1 MTAKQGADQQFTRR
15 QRFSDIEENPRRKLM
30 PISGYEEKPIVPL
43 EEAVEPLKDIV
54 RKIKDNAAW
63 AKWKCDDPPADNLSV
78 DQSAAIILY
87 TMEMDNEKECVYHA
101 LNSTLRNEDRKT
113 LKPWFL
119 YLRLL
124 LSALALLPTLPV
136 HVFRGIR
143 GNFQGAYK
151 AGEKIIWWGFSS
163 CTTDV
168 SVLNNDQFFGSTG
181 VRTLFS
187 IDCKTGKDIKN
198 HTAFPRECEILLPA
212 ARCFQVV
219 ACLPQG
225 SDMNIVQIKEIDSPI
240 KLIELGPQNTAP
252 STGAS
257 GTGSMGTAASV
268 TISLGSLGIKDQSKG
283 RRST

>member
-1 MTAKQGADQQFTRR
+1 MAAKQVVDQEITRR

-30 PISGYEEKPIVPL
+30 PISGYEEKPIVTL
-43 EEAVEPLKDIV
+43 EEAVEPLEKIV
-54 RKIKDNAAW
+54 RKVKDNAAW
-63 AKWKCDDPPADNLSV
+63 AKWKCEDPPADNLSV

-87 TMEMDNEKECVYHA
+87 TMEMDSEKECVFHT

-124 LSALALLPTLPV
+124 LSALALLPTV
-136 HVFRGIR
+136 SKHVYRGIR
-143 GNFQGAYK
+143 GNLQSAYK
-151 AGEKIIWWGFSS
+151 TGEKIIWWGFSS
-163 CTTDV
+163 CTTDL

-181 VRTLFS
+181 VRTLFN
-187 IDCKTGKDIKN
+187 IDCKMGKDIKN
-198 HTAFPRECEILLPA
+198 HSAFPKECEILLPA

-225 SDMNIVQIKEIDSPI
+225 SDMNIVQLEEINSPV
-240 KLIELGPQNTAP
+240 KLIELGPQITHS

-257 GTGSMGTAASV
+257 GSNSKGAAASV
-268 TISLGSLGIKDQSKG
+268 TV
-283 RRST
+283 